1 MYHFRFGSGINL
13 ALLSAGTS
21 ILDVN
26 NSTRVF
32 VSEMLTRQPDSIRIP
47 GRKTEP
53 QGK

>member
-1 MYHFRFGSGINL
+1 MDHFRSGSGINFS
-13 ALLSAGTS
+13 LLNAGMS

-32 VSEMLTRQPDSIRIP
+32 VSEMLTGQPDSIGIQ